1 MARAQKMYRRL
12 PGNAA
17 ALASYHRLWLGPD
30 HLLAVRSVGFSEE
43 YKRFYFS
50 DIQALIVQKTDRRE
64 ILNVICALAAILFGL
79 LTLAISNP
87 VWNGFWIILTA
98 LAVFLLLVNWLRG
111 PTCVCHVRT
120 AVQTEPLP
128 SLRRAR
134 TAGRVTAL
142 LKPLIEQAQGALR
155 PDWLQPRPPSAPAAN
170 ATMLSTPPVIDDG
183 QPPSTLRSP

>member
-87 VWNGFWIILTA
+87 VWHGFWIILTA

-120 AVQTEPLP
+120 AVQTEKVRGEWAMVCAAHNVLKLAQWRSLSASLP
-128 SLRRAR
+128 TVA
-134 TAGRVTAL
+134 
-142 LKPLIEQAQGALR
+142 
-155 PDWLQPRPPSAPAAN
+155 
-170 ATMLSTPPVIDDG
+170 
-183 QPPSTLRSP
+183 